1 MKRLNCSFC
10 GKSDTEVD
18 KLAAGPGGLHI
29 CNECVDACRL
39 FMDGAE
45 VPRDVS
51 DPHTWP
57 TDRLLGALAGLDATA
72 ETYRQHLADAV
83 DALRLR
89 QVSWAKIAAPLGVS
103 RQAAWER
110 FS

>member
-1 MKRLNCSFC
+1 MPRRTCSFC
-10 GKSDTEVD
+10 GKSDKDVD

-29 CNECVDACRL
+29 CNECVEACQL
-39 FMDGAE
+39 FMQGAS
-45 VPRDVS
+45 VPPKEF

-57 TDRLLGALAGLDATA
+57 TDRLLGALQGLDATA
-72 ETYRQHLADAV
+72 NAYRAHLADAV
-83 DALRLR
+83 DALRDR
-89 QVSWAKIAAPLGVS
+89 KVSWAKIAEPLGIS

>member
-1 MKRLNCSFC
+1 MKKLNCSFC
-10 GKSDTEVD
+10 GKTNLEVE

-29 CNECVDACRL
+29 CNECVDACHL
-39 FMDGAE
+39 FMQGAD
-45 VPRDVS
+45 VPPKQF

-57 TDRLLGALAGLDATA
+57 TDRLLGALKGLDQTA
-72 ETYRQHLADAV
+72 ELYREHLADAV
-83 DALRLR
+83 DALRQR
-89 QVSWAKIAAPLGVS
+89 GTSWAKIAEPLGIS